1 MYTLKLLYKLA
12 INVPIDSSKIAIN
25 SLTFRKP
32 YQLVKEM
39 ISNLT
44 WESLQGMVN
53 LFIYALSESTRNISD
68 LRLV

>member
-12 INVPIDSSKIAIN
+12 INVPIGSSKIAIN
-25 SLTFRKP
+25 SLTCRKP
-32 YQLVKEM
+32 YQLAKEM